1 MDGFVTRY
9 KESKNERELSRF
21 YLADSFEAWYLI
33 CLKKRCREGKGSGGV
48 GKIRREEWLS
58 REINGT
64 EDDLNRKSCSKA
76 ICQGTR
82 EFDVSSLDELV

>member
-1 MDGFVTRY
+1 MDLSLGTKKAKM
-9 KESKNERELSRF
+9 KESFRVCLT
-21 YLADSFEAWYLI
+21 DSFGAWYLI

-58 REINGT
+58 REINRT
-64 EDDLNRKSCSKA
+64 QDDLNRNSCSKA